1 LGVVRVFGVDGCK
14 SGWVVVALDGDA
26 VTAVRFAGSLAV
38 LLRDAGPGQVVAI
51 DMPLGLLAEGWRA
64 ADRAAGRL
72 LGRRR
77 SSVFAIAPR
86 PVWQEPSF
94 EAANRRCRLLTGNGL
109 SAQAW
114 GLRAKLLE
122 ANDYRQLCGHPLYE
136 VHPELSFQAMAGAA
150 LGDSKYSPAGH
161 AERRHL
167 LKDAGVDIPDDLLAA
182 RQGIRVDIL
191 DAAAAAWSAQRIAM
205 GEARVLPDSPQH
217 DPLGDEIAIR
227 Y

>member
-1 LGVVRVFGVDGCK
+1 MRVSGVDGCK
-14 SGWVVVALDGDA
+14 SGWVAVDLDGGA
-26 VTAVRFAGSLAV
+26 VAAVRFAPSLAV
-38 LLRDAGPGQVVAI
+38 LLRDAMPDQVVAI

-64 ADRAAGRL
+64 ADREAGRL

-86 PVWQEPSF
+86 PVWREVSY
-94 EAANRRCRLLTGNGL
+94 EAANERCRLLTGNGL
-109 SAQAW
+109 SVQTW

-122 ANDYRQLCGHPLYE
+122 ANDYRQHCLHPLFE

-150 LGDSKYSPAGH
+150 LGYSKHSPAGH

-167 LKDAGVDIPDDLLAA
+167 LENAGVHTTDDLLAA
-182 RQGIRVDIL
+182 RKGMRVDIL
-191 DAAAAAWSAQRIAM
+191 DAAAAAWSAQRIAT
-205 GEARVLPDSPQH
+205 GGSLVLPHSPQH
-217 DPLGDEIAIR
+217 DPLGHEIAIR